1 MAIVKDYYNG
11 NTHVI
16 IHDDAYA
23 DLTPEQLAERQER
36 IRRNISNIVYSALE
50 RQAAKANKES

>member
-23 DLTPEQLAERQER
+23 HLTPEELAERQER
-36 IRRNISNIVYSALE
+36 IRKNISNIVYSPLE
-50 RQAAKANKES
+50 RQAAQENRES

>member
-16 IHDDAYA
+16 ITDDAYSH
-23 DLTPEQLAERQER
+23 LTPEELAKRQER
-36 IRRNISNIVYSALE
+36 VRKNISNVVYAALE
-50 RQAAKANKES
+50 RQAAKANKE

>member
-1 MAIVKDYYNG
+1 MAIVKDYYRG

-23 DLTPEQLAERQER
+23 DLTPEQLAARQER
-36 IRRNISNIVYSALE
+36 IRKNISNIVYSALE
-50 RQAAKANKES
+50 KQAIKANSET